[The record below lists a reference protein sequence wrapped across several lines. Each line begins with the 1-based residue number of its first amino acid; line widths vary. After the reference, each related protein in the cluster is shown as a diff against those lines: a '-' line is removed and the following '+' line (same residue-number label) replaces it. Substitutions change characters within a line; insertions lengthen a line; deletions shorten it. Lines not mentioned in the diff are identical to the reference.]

1 MTLEHPL
8 SISAA
13 AAARAAPRLQLAL
26 GRTAL
31 PRNRRPICEVY
42 VPGAVPEVT
51 GEIWKTWFMG
61 RHSASS
67 DEGDEAA
74 TAAVIDDAATQT
86 GRHLRVEEAPKPSP
100 RAGEEQL
107 VALDEVAPEDG
118 PLGLIAENMTEA
130 EPVRPVADPPPAADQ
145 PAAEPAPSPPA
156 SSPPASVSVPT
167 ASTPASAQP
176 ARGNQSTAADLAL
189 LREHSAVRARVIA
202 ALVVP
207 FVLYTAVL
215 YLIGSLGAYVI
226 WVWIPLVTGGV
237 LGGFI
242 LDVEHRKRAAGPE
255 Q

>member
-1 MTLEHPL
+1 MTFEHPL

-13 AAARAAPRLQLAL
+13 AAARAAPRIQLAL

-31 PRNRRPICEVY
+31 PTNRRPICEVY

-51 GEIWKTWFMG
+51 SEIWKTWFMG

-74 TAAVIDDAATQT
+74 TAAVIDDSSTRT
-86 GRHLRVEEAPKPSP
+86 GRHLRVEETPKPSP
-100 RAGEEQL
+100 RGSEEPL
-107 VALDEVAPEDG
+107 VALDQVAPDDG
-118 PLGLIAENMTEA
+118 PLGLIAENMAEA
-130 EPVRPVADPPPAADQ
+130 
-145 PAAEPAPSPPA
+145 SPPSA
-156 SSPPASVSVPT
+156 SGPLPT
-167 ASTPASAQP
+167 APTSASAQP

-215 YLIGSLGAYVI
+215 YLIGSLDVFLI

-242 LDVEHRKRAAGPE
+242 LDVEHRKRAAPPE
-255 Q
+255 A